1 MLKTQANDAGG
12 ADDVR
17 DVANL
22 SESSSIY
29 DNRFVSTNI
38 SVSVDKMYAS
48 SELMGAIAEEDN

>member
-1 MLKTQANDAGG
+1 M
-12 ADDVR
+12 R